1 MNWKTTWAKLQM
13 RKKLID
19 AFRSGEIYL
28 KYETS
33 DENERHIFPTIRA
46 IDIDKTSKSITFT
59 LPNGL
64 DPKLL
69 KKNFYV
75 FQQHFGQKV
84 HLEGDIKRF
93 TLSIKTNNKK
103 EIVPYMFE
111 ELAEIIEKE
120 GYFLPI
126 VCGKDR
132 NGAMR
137 IYDALLNPNLLI
149 SGEPGS
155 GKSSILH
162 TIICTLIQYYPPDK
176 LQLILAD
183 FKQNEL
189 CIYEEV
195 EHVKDGKVCY
205 NAQDLKPY
213 LTYLMSE
220 LKIRGEL
227 LRKHRVRHMK
237 KVPSEER
244 RPSIVFVVDEFV
256 MIRDKEI
263 MAEILQIAS
272 LGRAYAMYVILSMQR
287 PSHKIL
293 DSDIRGV
300 ISVRMS
306 FKTVDLRNAMM
317 VETPG
322 SEKISKDEPGTFI
335 LNLDGL
341 TELRAPYLDEDG
353 VENILEP
360 YKTIKGGNAKTAP
373 AMHFE
378 KELETTEIFDNVF
391 GVLDE

>member
-19 AFRSGEIYL
+19 AFRSGKIYL
-28 KYETS
+28 TYETA

-93 TLSIKTNNKK
+93 TLSIQSNSKK
-103 EIVPYMFE
+103 EKVPYIFE

-126 VCGKDR
+126 VCGQDR
-132 NGAMR
+132 NGVMR

-149 SGEPGS
+149 FGQPGS

-162 TIICTLIQYYPPDK
+162 VILSTLIQYYPPGE
-176 LQLILAD
+176 LQLILTD
-183 FKQNEL
+183 FKMSEFGV
-189 CIYEEV
+189 YEGV
-195 EHVKDGKVCY
+195 EHVRDVCY
-205 NAQDLKPY
+205 TVKELKPQ
-213 LTYLMSE
+213 LTYLKSE
-220 LKIRGEL
+220 LTLRGQL
-227 LRKHRVRHMK
+227 LKKYRVRHMN
-237 KVPSEER
+237 KVPAEER
-244 RPSIVFVVDEFV
+244 RPAIVFALDEFV

-272 LGRAYAMYVILSMQR
+272 LGRAYAIYVILSMQR

-300 ISVRMS
+300 ISVRMG
-306 FKTVDLRNAMM
+306 FRTVDLRNAMM
-317 VETPG
+317 GETPG
-322 SEKISKDEPGTFI
+322 SEKISRDSPGTFL
-335 LNLDGL
+335 LNLDEL
-341 TELRAPYLDEDG
+341 TELQAPYLNEEE
-353 VENILEP
+353 VEKILEP
-360 YKTIKGGNAKTAP
+360 YKSIMGENAKKAP
-373 AMHFE
+373 SMHFE
-378 KELETTEIFDNVF
+378 KELETTEIQENIF